1 MKNVKQLSPK
11 ESIKLVNTVY
21 KLELEL
27 KEKLE
32 MLANKENSV
41 KALINQVVE
50 LQNDLKYEVKLNMK
64 LKDKLENLKV

>member
-1 MKNVKQLSPK
+1 MIKQLSPK
-11 ESIKLVNTVY
+11 ESIKLVNKVY

-32 MLANKENSV
+32 MLTNKEKSV

-64 LKDKLENLKV
+64 LKNKLENLKG

>member
-1 MKNVKQLSPK
+1 MIKQLSPK
-11 ESIKLVNTVY
+11 ESIKLVNKVY